1 MLLYSIV
8 GRAAHIVLAFDS
20 EPIVS
25 NYGQDRPYNNSV
37 MSKNLDTSIAAA
49 PDPEVAA
56 LRVERLLEDATAR
69 KNIDSLAEELLPD
82 FLTLIGT
89 SNFLFHILCR
99 RPDWIS
105 LVGRGFSHD
114 KEELMK
120 VKDLDALRLYKYRS
134 LLQLTW
140 MDISNQFEYRK
151 VLHGL
156 SLLAE
161 SILQHAL
168 RLVLDADE
176 YEKASRWLAV
186 FALGKLGAAE
196 LNYSS
201 DIDLIF
207 VSANAEETDAELQEI
222 QLLINQ
228 GIRKLS
234 QAMEEKT
241 QDGFLYRVD
250 LKLRPWGSSGPL
262 CMGLDATEQYYESS
276 SEPWERFAWLRSRLI
291 AGSTEVGK
299 ELELRMRPF
308 VFMRS
313 LSTEDLER
321 FVQIKNDMARAR
333 KRRGKWNV
341 KVGEGGIR
349 DIEFFTQILQIVNA
363 AEHDELQK
371 TNTVEI
377 LNGLTS
383 AGVLKNEEG
392 KELLNSY
399 LFLRRLENRLQMVDE
414 RQTHELPDARNERL
428 KIARSLRIDGTSN
441 DEIMDNF
448 ENALFMNQ
456 SVAKMYFEKI
466 LPQQGG

>member
-1 MLLYSIV
+1 M
-8 GRAAHIVLAFDS
+8 
-20 EPIVS
+20 
-25 NYGQDRPYNNSV
+25 
-37 MSKNLDTSIAAA
+37 
-49 PDPEVAA
+49 
-56 LRVERLLEDATAR
+56 
-69 KNIDSLAEELLPD
+69 
-82 FLTLIGT
+82 
-89 SNFLFHILCR
+89 
-99 RPDWIS
+99 
-105 LVGRGFSHD
+105 
-114 KEELMK
+114 
-120 VKDLDALRLYKYRS
+120 
-134 LLQLTW
+134 
-140 MDISNQFEYRK
+140 
-151 VLHGL
+151 
-156 SLLAE
+156 
-161 SILQHAL
+161 
-168 RLVLDADE
+168 
-176 YEKASRWLAV
+176 
-186 FALGKLGAAE
+186 
-196 LNYSS
+196 
-201 DIDLIF
+201 
-207 VSANAEETDAELQEI
+207 
-222 QLLINQ
+222 
-228 GIRKLS
+228 
-234 QAMEEKT
+234 
-241 QDGFLYRVD
+241 
-250 LKLRPWGSSGPL
+250 
-262 CMGLDATEQYYESS
+262 
-276 SEPWERFAWLRSRLI
+276 
-291 AGSTEVGK
+291 TEVGK